1 MGRQGIWHWEMMERW
16 VGTRSVG
23 SVRVWALFI
32 VIYSLEKFEED
43 CNVIGFQCQV
53 PPSYCK
59 SKPRCTYSKE
69 YSTGVHAFGEV
80 CVCTWNGFVS
90 AFTPYIFNSFS
101 VAVTCI
107 MIDGVECPFMY

>member
-43 CNVIGFQCQV
+43 CNVIGF
-53 PPSYCK
+53 
-59 SKPRCTYSKE
+59 
-69 YSTGVHAFGEV
+69 
-80 CVCTWNGFVS
+80 
-90 AFTPYIFNSFS
+90 
-101 VAVTCI
+101 
-107 MIDGVECPFMY
+107 